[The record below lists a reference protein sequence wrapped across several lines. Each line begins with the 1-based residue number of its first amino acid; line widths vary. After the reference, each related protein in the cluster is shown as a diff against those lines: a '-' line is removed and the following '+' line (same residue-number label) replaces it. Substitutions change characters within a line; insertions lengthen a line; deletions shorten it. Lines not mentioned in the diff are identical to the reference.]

1 MYLKQ
6 KSILPFISVFVL
18 AACGGGG
25 GGGGD
30 GGGTSNG
37 GYGTAPIN
45 TAPTINNSSNDY
57 STVEGETSGFMVNA
71 SDAEGN
77 SLTYSISGDDSSLMS
92 ISDTGIVTF
101 KTAPDFEVPE
111 DANADNVYIVVAA
124 VSDGSLSDSKTFQIT
139 VTNDTSD
146 DRVDSAWDG
155 TIIKDGTYSPA
166 FDKHAIVHNI
176 VVAAFPD
183 VSDEFLTHATNI
195 LDRMLQKDAV
205 TDDTRR
211 DLLLSNFSRYKFLQR
226 IGSIGPDNY
235 PDGNPGLDAI
245 NNEYEVV
252 DFIWEIELND
262 EIRGKT
268 QVQAN
273 AQQINEIV
281 EHLLHTVTNGFN
293 KTFNSWDYQNQSSA
307 LNLAMAEAI
316 DGNYYDVQSY
326 EEIRDNGD
334 LEGYKNITAQ
344 EFIYWVILTGW
355 DLKTP
360 YKPNTAPE
368 WYVEN
373 SEELQTKLPLAYE
386 LFINEVNGVLVNPT
400 KEYLDGLTFSKII
413 LPIRE
418 TVQVSIEA
426 NNSGSGNVYVIDGV
440 QNKSLTLKIGTTYE
454 FDHSTSHPLRFSTT
468 SDGTHGGGAEYTTG
482 VTTSS
487 GSTVIEVNANTATS
501 LYYYCSIHSGMG
513 GTISVTN

>member
-1 MYLKQ
+1 
-6 KSILPFISVFVL
+6 
-18 AACGGGG
+18 
-25 GGGGD
+25 
-30 GGGTSNG
+30 
-37 GYGTAPIN
+37 
-45 TAPTINNSSNDY
+45 
-57 STVEGETSGFMVNA
+57 
-71 SDAEGN
+71 
-77 SLTYSISGDDSSLMS
+77 MS

-101 KTAPDFEVPE
+101 KTAPDFEVPA
-111 DANADNVYIVVAA
+111 DANADNVYMIVAA

-211 DLLLSNFSRYKFLQR
+211 DLLLSNFSRDKFLQR
-226 IGSIGPDNY
+226 IGSIGPENY

-326 EEIRDNGD
+326 EEIRDKGD

-513 GTISVTN
+513 GTISVTE

>member
-1 MYLKQ
+1 MYLKF
-6 KSILPFISVFVL
+6 KSILPFISVFIL

-111 DANADNVYIVVAA
+111 DANADNVYMIVAA

-226 IGSIGPDNY
+226 IGSIGPENY

>member
-1 MYLKQ
+1 MVIISRSLAVF
-6 KSILPFISVFVL
+6 SLIFITS
-18 AACGGGG
+18 CGGGG
-25 GGGGD
+25 GGMGADSSG
-30 GGGTSNG
+30 G
-37 GYGTAPIN
+37 GYGNMN
-45 TAPTINNSSNDY
+45 TAPTITNTTLNISVEENQTSAFTVTATDSNGD
-57 STVEGETSGFMVNA
+57 
-71 SDAEGN
+71 

-101 KTAPDFEVPE
+101 KTAPDFEVPA
-111 DANADNVYIVVAA
+111 DANADNVYMIVAA

-211 DLLLSNFSRYKFLQR
+211 DLLLSNFSRDKFLQR
-226 IGSIGPDNY
+226 IGSIGPENY

-326 EEIRDNGD
+326 QEIRDKGD

-513 GTISVTN
+513 GTISVTE

>member
-1 MYLKQ
+1 MYLKH
-6 KSILPFISVFVL
+6 KSILPFISVFIL

-25 GGGGD
+25 GGGGAAPS
-30 GGGTSNG
+30 GGGYSATPS
-37 GYGTAPIN
+37 N
-45 TAPTINNSSNDY
+45 TAPAINNSTNSY
-57 STVEGETSGFMVNA
+57 SVEEGATSGFTVSA

-111 DANADNVYIVVAA
+111 DANADNVYMIVAA

-226 IGSIGPDNY
+226 IGSIGPENY

-326 EEIRDNGD
+326 EEIRDKGD

-413 LPIRE
+413 LPTVE

-468 SDGTHGGGAEYTTG
+468 SDGTHGSGAEYTTG

-513 GTISVTN
+513 GTITISG